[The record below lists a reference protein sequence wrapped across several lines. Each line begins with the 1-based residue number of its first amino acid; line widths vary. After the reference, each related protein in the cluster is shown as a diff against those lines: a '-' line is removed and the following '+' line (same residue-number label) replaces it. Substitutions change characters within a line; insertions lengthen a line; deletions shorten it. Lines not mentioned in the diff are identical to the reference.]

1 MPDRPGSLVS
11 ALDGR
16 AAALAPPLLL
26 AFNLTDHHADWSEIA
41 LALGLAFVG
50 AYVVARLLRRGLQWA
65 MAGALAAHTA
75 EAYRS
80 SARRPLLLLR
90 ILVFALTWAML
101 SVPLLDAIGVPLE
114 VGTDRAA
121 VRGWLLASG
130 IRVAV
135 ILVVATLVLR
145 VSALVADRL
154 QRELAEGG
162 GLDVIERTKRAQ
174 TLGRLVY
181 NVLAVLVVSIA
192 LLMVLRELG
201 VDILPMLTGAGIA
214 GVALGFGAQWL
225 VRDIIAGFF
234 LILENQ
240 VRVGDVAAIN
250 GVGGVVEAINLRTIV
265 LRDIEGTVHVFP
277 NGAIDTLANRSKD
290 FSYYVI
296 DLQVLYEQDV
306 ERVVQV
312 LRRVGEDLLGHPDF
326 RPLILEPLEILGV
339 DAFLETKLIVKL
351 RIKTAPLKQW
361 EVGRELRRRIKVALE
376 REGIPLTPAPVPLY
390 VAGRESGEDGDSP
403 ERRPE
408 LKLREKTDD

>member
-1 MPDRPGSLVS
+1 MHDHRGFVVGGPDG
-11 ALDGR
+11 
-16 AAALAPPLLL
+16 AALAAPVLL
-26 AFNLTDHHADWSEIA
+26 ALNLADNRADWSEIA

-50 AYVVARLLRRGLQWA
+50 AYVVARLLRRVLHWA
-65 MAGALAAHTA
+65 IAGALGAQAPGTYRTA
-75 EAYRS
+75 
-80 SARRPLLLLR
+80 ARRPLLLLR
-90 ILVFALTWAML
+90 VLVFVLTWAVL
-101 SVPLLDAIGVPLE
+101 SVPLLDAIGLPLE
-114 VGTDRAA
+114 IGMERGAA
-121 VRGWLLASG
+121 RSWLLASG
-130 IRVAV
+130 MRVAI

-145 VSALVADRL
+145 VAALVTDRL
-154 QRELAEGG
+154 QRELTEGG

-250 GVGGVVEAINLRTIV
+250 GVGGVVEAVNLRTIV
-265 LRDIEGTVHVFP
+265 LRDGEGTVHVFP
-277 NGAIDTLANRSKD
+277 NGAINTLANRSKD

-296 DLQVLYEQDV
+296 DLQVLYDQDV
-306 ERVVQV
+306 DRIVQV
-312 LRRVGEDLLGHPDF
+312 LREVGRDLQGDPYF
-326 RPLILEPLEILGV
+326 QPLILEPIEIMGV
-339 DAFLETKLIVKL
+339 DAFLETKLVIKL
-351 RIKTAPLKQW
+351 RIKTVPLKQW
-361 EVGRELRRRIKVALE
+361 DVGRELRRRIKVALE

-390 VAGRESGEDGDSP
+390 VAGREGGEDADHVHKLKTE
-403 ERRPE
+403 ERN
-408 LKLREKTDD
+408 